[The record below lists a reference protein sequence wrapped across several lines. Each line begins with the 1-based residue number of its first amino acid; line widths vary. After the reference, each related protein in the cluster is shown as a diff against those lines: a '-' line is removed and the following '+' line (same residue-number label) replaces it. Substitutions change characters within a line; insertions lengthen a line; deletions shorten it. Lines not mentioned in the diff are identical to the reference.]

1 MVKKFA
7 AVMLSAV
14 LLSASPLTGLDFGG
28 KINSTTKYQGTEFS
42 ALKWY
47 ESSAAHL
54 WISSL
59 FNKKM
64 KLKFSADGSYEFR
77 YDERD
82 NSYKNI
88 VDLNLL
94 KISGT
99 LEAGRYN
106 AIQFAV
112 GRFPVSDMTGIVFS
126 QINDGMY
133 IKFVTPVIEF
143 SIYGGSTRMLN
154 AHDVT
159 ILTPEGTAYNP
170 DYNSVYVTAP
180 SYIPF
185 GISIACP
192 SLFFNQT
199 LAAEGWGF
207 IDFST
212 DRYSR
217 WYGTIALSGPLSGKV
232 FYSLMT
238 TAGSEN
244 LKTLSDLSKAVLTL
258 YPAAGASV
266 CFTGVYASGSNGFL
280 SSFRGFTSQTADFAL
295 DEPEYTGMIK
305 AAVSGSYTILSCVCL
320 VAEGGCV
327 FVCPENTVSYDGL
340 QWNFSAVWN
349 IFHDLQVSAGA
360 SQYYAADSS
369 RNKTCLVVTGAFVF

>member
-1 MVKKFA
+1 MDRKFA
-7 AVMLSAV
+7 TIMLSAV
-14 LLSASPLTGLDFGG
+14 LLSAAPLSGLDFGG
-28 KINSTTKYQGTEFS
+28 KINSTTKYQGNEFS

-47 ESSAAHL
+47 ESAAAHL

-59 FNKKM
+59 FNKEL

-99 LEAGRYN
+99 LQAGRYN
-106 AIQFAV
+106 TMQLAA
-112 GRFPVSDMTGIVFS
+112 GRFFVTDITGIIFSQVSDGGYV
-126 QINDGMY
+126 
-133 IKFVTPVIEF
+133 KFVTPTVEF
-143 SIYGGSTRMLN
+143 SIYGGGTGMLN

-159 ILTPEGTAYNP
+159 ILTPQGTVYNP
-170 DYNSVYVTAP
+170 DYKSVYVPAP
-180 SYIPF
+180 SYLPF

-192 SLFFNQT
+192 SLFLNQT

-207 IDFST
+207 IDFSS
-212 DRYSR
+212 DKYSR
-217 WYGTIALSGPLSGKV
+217 WYSTLALSGPLSGKV

-244 LKTLSDLSKAVLTL
+244 LKTLSGLSKASLTF
-258 YPAAGASV
+258 YPASGASIG
-266 CFTGVYASGSNGFL
+266 FAGVYASGNNGFL
-280 SSFRGFTSQTADFAL
+280 TSFKGFTSQTADFAL
-295 DEPEYTGMIK
+295 DEPDYTGMIK
-305 AAVSGSYTILSCVCL
+305 ASMSASYTIMSRVCL

-327 FVCPENTVSYDGL
+327 FVCPEDTVSYDGCQADL
-340 QWNFSAVWN
+340 SAVWN
-349 IFHDLQVSAGA
+349 IFYDLQLSAGA
-360 SQYYAADSS
+360 RQYYAADSA
-369 RNKTCLVVTGAFVF
+369 RNKTCFVVTGAFVF

>member
-1 MVKKFA
+1 MVKKFTA
-7 AVMLSAV
+7 IMLSAV
-14 LLSASPLTGLDFGG
+14 LLSASPLAGLDFGG
-28 KINSTTKYQGTEFS
+28 KINSTTKYQGTEFA

-47 ESSAAHL
+47 ESAAAHL
-54 WISSL
+54 WVSSL

-94 KISGT
+94 KISGM

-106 AIQFAV
+106 TIQLAA
-112 GRFPVSDMTGIVFS
+112 GRFPVSDMTGIVFNQVS
-126 QINDGMY
+126 DGGF
-133 IKFVTPVIEF
+133 IKFVTPSIEF
-143 SIYGGSTRMLN
+143 SIYGGSTGLLN

-159 ILTPEGTAYNP
+159 ILTPSGTAYNP
-170 DYNSVYVTAP
+170 DFNAVYVTAP

-185 GISIACP
+185 GISLSFP
-192 SLFFNQT
+192 SLFLNQT
-199 LAAEGWGF
+199 FAAEGWGF

-212 DRYSR
+212 DKYSR
-217 WYGTIALSGPLSGKV
+217 WYGTIAVSGPLSGKV

-244 LKTLSDLSKAVLTL
+244 LKTISDLSKAVLTL
-258 YPAAGASV
+258 YPVAGASV
-266 CFTGVYASGSNGFL
+266 GLTGVYASGSNGFL
-280 SSFRGFTSQTADFAL
+280 SAFRGFTSQTADFAL
-295 DEPEYTGMIK
+295 DEPQYTGMIK
-305 AAVSGSYTILSCVCL
+305 AAVSGSYTILSRICL

-327 FVCPENTVSYDGL
+327 FVCPENTVSYDGW
-340 QWNFSAVWN
+340 QWNFSTVWN
-349 IFHDLQVSAGA
+349 IFHDLQLSAGT

-369 RNKTCLVVTGAFVF
+369 RNKTRLMVTGAFVF